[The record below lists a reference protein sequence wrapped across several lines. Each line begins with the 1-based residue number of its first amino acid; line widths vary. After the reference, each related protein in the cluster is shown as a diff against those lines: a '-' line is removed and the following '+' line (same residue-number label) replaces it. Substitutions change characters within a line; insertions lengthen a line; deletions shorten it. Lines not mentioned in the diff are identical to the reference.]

1 MEKSDLL
8 ACWENVSM
16 KLGPRLRAAI
26 EKQLFP
32 FSAPLQKDDGI
43 EHYRAGL
50 VRFLLFLSLAAGVV
64 LLIPEIVIG
73 ARTGNYLRLGIE
85 FLFYLAYACL
95 FACSAKHSRFCSYCI
110 IALCLGMGTYHFID
124 QGLRSPGTP
133 WLMAASMLGAVL
145 FGASGGSIVTGL
157 VALIFAGVASASL
170 ANILPWRIPLVSL
183 ARCGLTVVCL
193 SLVAALSEAFLVRY
207 LRNTVAARD
216 TLNSELEAQQSAL
229 ELESAE
235 RRGAEA
241 KVSFYRDFDGL
252 TRLLNREKFLS
263 VFSQALPAA
272 ERRGRI
278 LAVLVVGLDRFGR
291 VNESYGH
298 AVGDAVLVRAA
309 EALRFVF
316 REDDVLGRLGNDL
329 FAVLCTDV
337 KRSDDVI
344 ELIEKVNRAFEAPID
359 ANGVRIHVG
368 ASIGLALFPHDG
380 REGEDLLLAAEAAL
394 HLAKEAGPGSY
405 RLFDAVFNRQ
415 LLDRLQLEE
424 ELDGAIRSSAIEPWY
439 QPKVDSAGRIV
450 GVEALARW
458 SMPDGTVR
466 QPDVFIPA
474 AERCGTIV
482 EMGRIILEKACQ
494 DAVAWRRAGLAPIPV
509 SVNLSPF
516 QFKNPRLYEDVCNA
530 LDRSGLEP
538 WRLELEI
545 TESGI
550 EAVAEDAVGR
560 LNELKS
566 LGISLAID
574 DFGTGAS
581 SISRLRD
588 YPVDTVKIPKSFV
601 DPLPLDTRASMIARA
616 VIDLA
621 HNLEFN
627 VVAEGVETLRQFN
640 WLRDASCD
648 SFQGYF
654 FSRPLRQADFMSA
667 LATGFEARVK

>member
-1 MEKSDLL
+1 M
-8 ACWENVSM
+8 
-16 KLGPRLRAAI
+16 
-26 EKQLFP
+26 
-32 FSAPLQKDDGI
+32 
-43 EHYRAGL
+43 AGL
-50 VRFLLFLSLAAGVV
+50 AI
-64 LLIPEIVIG
+64 LIPEILIG
-73 ARTGNYLRLGIE
+73 IRLRGYLRPAIE
-85 FLFYLAYACL
+85 IFFYVCYLLIYLRSRKAPRQNACWIVL
-95 FACSAKHSRFCSYCI
+95 
-110 IALCLGMGTYHFID
+110 LCLAIGIYLFIE
-124 QGLRSPGTP
+124 QGLVSPGPT
-133 WLMAASMLGAVL
+133 WLMTASALAAVL
-145 FGASGGSIVTGL
+145 FGAPGGAIVAGIDAVIFLAMAWGSSANLFTWRMDFVPLATSGL
-157 VALIFAGVASASL
+157 
-170 ANILPWRIPLVSL
+170 N
-183 ARCGLTVVCL
+183 VVCL
-193 SLVAALSEAFLVRY
+193 ALVASLSEAFLVRY
-207 LRNTVAARD
+207 LRSALAARD
-216 TLNSELEAQQSAL
+216 SLNSELEV
-229 ELESAE
+229 ESAE

-241 KVSFYRDFDGL
+241 RISFYRDFDPL
-252 TRLLNREKFLS
+252 TQLCNRDKFLS
-263 VFSQALPAA
+263 LFTQALPTA

-298 AVGDAVLVRAA
+298 VVGDAVLVRVA
-309 EALRFVF
+309 EALREVF

-344 ELIEKVNRAFEAPID
+344 ELIEKANKALATPID
-359 ANGVRIHVG
+359 ANGVPIRVS
-368 ASIGLALFPHDG
+368 ASIGLALFPNDG
-380 REGEDLLLAAEAAL
+380 SEAEDLLLAAEAAL
-394 HLAKEAGPGSY
+394 RLAKESGPGSY

-424 ELDGAIRSSAIEPWY
+424 ELDRAIRSGAIEPWY
-439 QPKVDSAGRIV
+439 QPKVDAAGRIV

-458 SMPDGTVR
+458 SLPDGSIR
-466 QPDVFIPA
+466 QPDVFIPI
-474 AERCGTIV
+474 AERCGSIV
-482 EMGRIILEKACQ
+482 EMGRAILEKSCL
-494 DAVAWRRAGLAPIPV
+494 DAVSWRRAGLAPIPV

-516 QFKNPRLYEDVCNA
+516 QFKNPRLYEDICGA

-550 EAVAEDAVGR
+550 ESVAEGAVAR

-588 YPVDTVKIPKSFV
+588 YPVDAVKIPKSFV
-601 DPLPLDTRASMIARA
+601 DPLPLDSRASTIARA

-627 VVAEGVETLRQFN
+627 VVAEGVETRRQFA
-640 WLRDASCD
+640 WLNDASCD

-654 FSRPLRQADFMSA
+654 FSRPLRGADFMIA
-667 LATGFEARVK
+667 LASGFEARVQ